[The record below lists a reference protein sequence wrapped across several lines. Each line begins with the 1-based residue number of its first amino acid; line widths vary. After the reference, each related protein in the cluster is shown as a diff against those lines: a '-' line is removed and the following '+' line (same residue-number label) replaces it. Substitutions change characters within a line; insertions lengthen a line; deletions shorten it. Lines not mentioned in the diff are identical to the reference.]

1 MHIICVQVVV
11 ARHMDNNITG
21 KQEQPK
27 TDFSILLYTTKM
39 QI

>member
-1 MHIICVQVVV
+1 MHIICEKAVV
-11 ARHMDNNITG
+11 ARRMDKNITG

-27 TDFSILLYTTKM
+27 IDFNVLLYTKKM

>member
-1 MHIICVQVVV
+1 MHITCVQAAV
-11 ARHMDNNITG
+11 ARHIDNNITG

-27 TDFSILLYTTKM
+27 TVFKILLYTTKM